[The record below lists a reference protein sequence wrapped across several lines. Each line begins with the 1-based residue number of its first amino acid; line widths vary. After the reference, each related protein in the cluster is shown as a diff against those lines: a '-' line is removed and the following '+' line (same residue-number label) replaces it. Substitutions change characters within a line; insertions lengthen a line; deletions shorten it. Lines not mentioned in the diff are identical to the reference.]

1 MMEELQ
7 RLLAT
12 FTEAHGVSGHEE
24 DISRLVAEEL
34 APLVDDV
41 KVDTMGNVIGV
52 RRGDGPSVMM
62 AAHMD
67 EIGLIVKYIDDDGY
81 LRFTTLGGWF
91 DQTLLSQRVVVHGE
105 KGSVPGVI
113 GSKPPHMLEPEERKK
128 VIKIKDMFVDVGAQD
143 ADQAAE
149 LGLEV
154 GSTITLEQELTP
166 MAADLVCGKS
176 FDDRAGIVMMIS
188 ALQRVRDEDL
198 KATISAVG
206 TVQEEVGLKG
216 ARTSAYAI
224 SPDVA
229 LVTEVTPA
237 GAHPG
242 VSREQRHI
250 AVGAGPTITVVDSSG
265 RGVIVPKSV
274 LSWLRSSADC
284 NVPLL
289 PGHTWVGPGGGYF
302 SHQCYVRGDGVR
314 AGARTLQPYLLLNS
328 AHSADCGFEVFI
340 PDSLQGRDHHD
351 DTCAIIETLATH
363 QICSHGRE
371 LLLQRYGGTDLQPE
385 FGRLVGVL
393 RSNVHEH
400 VLNLDYF
407 LALFRLEHMGGFG
420 ADHTWNGTLFPMD
433 DDAL

>member
-1 MMEELQ
+1 MEELQ

-250 AVGAGPTITVVDSSG
+250 AVGAGPTITVVDSNG

-274 LSWLRSSADC
+274 LSWLRSSAEDSSLDYQMDVGTGGTTDATAIHLTKTGIPTGVIS
-284 NVPLL
+284 VP
-289 PGHTWVGPGGGYF
+289 TRYI
-302 SHQCYVRGDGVR
+302 
-314 AGARTLQPYLLLNS
+314 
-328 AHSADCGFEVFI
+328 HSPVEVL
-340 PDSLQGRDHHD
+340 SLQDLD
-351 DTCAIIETLATH
+351 ECA
-363 QICSHGRE
+363 E
-371 LLLQRYGGTDLQPE
+371 LLAQA
-385 FGRLVGVL
+385 L
-393 RSNVHEH
+393 RTAHGH
-400 VLNLDYF
+400 
-407 LALFRLEHMGGFG
+407 
-420 ADHTWNGTLFPMD
+420 FPV
-433 DDAL
+433 

>member
-250 AVGAGPTITVVDSSG
+250 VVGAGPTITVVDSNG

-274 LSWLRSSADC
+274 LSWLRSSA
-284 NVPLL
+284 
-289 PGHTWVGPGGGYF
+289 
-302 SHQCYVRGDGVR
+302 
-314 AGARTLQPYLLLNS
+314 
-328 AHSADCGFEVFI
+328 E
-340 PDSLQGRDHHD
+340 DS
-351 DTCAIIETLATH
+351 
-363 QICSHGRE
+363 S
-371 LLLQRYGGTDLQPE
+371 
-385 FGRLVGVL
+385 
-393 RSNVHEH
+393 
-400 VLNLDYF
+400 LDYQMDVGTGGPLTPQQYTSLRPASPPASSAF
-407 LALFRLEHMGGFG
+407 PRAISTPLWRYSLCRIWTSVLSCSPKPYARHTDISPYSRTFGGWGAAHRVGAAPHPPYSRNSPRNRSASTCGSAETTRKPLALSNPAGMLTYERGITSACRWPTDEPVR
-420 ADHTWNGTLFPMD
+420 TTTL
-433 DDAL
+433 